1 MYVQVCVSLLGTWS
15 GRGVEVW
22 GKDSSLLQVIVSL
35 QGLILNAEP
44 YFNEAG
50 YEKQK
55 GRSILVLLVVNFTLN
70 ELSKLS
76 FKKCSITFPRVST
89 F

>member
-1 MYVQVCVSLLGTWS
+1 MPLFQVCVSLLGTWS

-55 GRSILVLLVVNFTLN
+55 GKCRTGFFTIYRHVVRF
-70 ELSKLS
+70 
-76 FKKCSITFPRVST
+76 
-89 F
+89 